1 MTYRGYPDR
10 VALSASERYRLE
22 ATSPQNQPDHPWYRF
37 GHQRGF
43 RYRFVDHTTG
53 TTLWER
59 VQEEGEGSPVELLV
73 TDDGLVVVRA
83 HYGSWTEEALL
94 FFDRPGRKRLVIV
107 VTGGPTEA
115 EDDEPRHETAP
126 TTVWRDRHVSMS
138 TAGPHWV
145 GASLP
150 YFASVEGRA
159 FFCWRPWWGRR
170 IVVDLDAMEALDDA
184 GVESLLPHLADRE
197 REVARRALE
206 HFTPRV
212 ARGDATYLEERQV
225 LGALLT
231 AGEHGL
237 REAIGFA
244 RHLEL
249 APSGSRTRCDA
260 LGRGWAYGYRRTR
273 AIARRT
279 IRTLGEAPTP
289 GGDVQLFRE
298 ITIGT
303 YEAAEE
309 HGLAIAPG
317 ARDAFS
323 TAQSVTAG
331 TSASEVLARGG
342 APDWIG
348 SVAAPNE
355 GAGGR
360 RGRAAPLRREL
371 WEYDGPEATA
381 RITWSA
387 PASYSRHAFEAPRIL
402 ESVETVEAQW
412 SSEERLAEA
421 ARW

>member
-22 ATSPQNQPDHPWYRF
+22 ATSPQNQPDHPSYRF

-43 RYRFVDHTTG
+43 RYRFVDLATG

-73 TDDGLVVVRA
+73 SDDGDVVVRA
-83 HYGSWTEEALL
+83 HSGSWTDETLL
-94 FFDRPGRKRLVIV
+94 FFDRTGRERLVV
-107 VTGGPTEA
+107 FV
-115 EDDEPRHETAP
+115 
-126 TTVWRDRHVSMS
+126 TTVAGDHGLPHGSAPRVIWSDPRVQMS
-138 TAGPHWV
+138 SAGPHWV

-159 FFCWRPWWGRR
+159 FFCWRPWWARR

-184 GVESLLPHLADRE
+184 GVASLLPHLADRE

-206 HFTPRV
+206 HFTPRM

-244 RHLEL
+244 RQLEQ

-303 YEAAEE
+303 YEAAEK

-387 PASYSRHAFEAPRIL
+387 PASYSREAFEAPRIL